1 MRLSC
6 CFALLAAAALPLA
19 APAQAGQ
26 SPIPPPAATP
36 PAPPPAGPVTT
47 LATVTVSGVQPGP
60 GLWKVSKGDHVLWVL
75 GTIPQLPER
84 MQWRSAEVEQVIAAS
99 QELIE
104 PPKVKVDAHVGFF
117 GKLLL
122 LPSAYG
128 ARKNPDGRTLQD
140 ILPPPLYARWQ
151 VLRQQYL
158 GDERGIERWRPIFAA
173 MELQHKALKRQGL
186 RSSGAV
192 LSTVKALA
200 DRHGVR
206 RTATT
211 YTLVIEHPRAA
222 IAAFKQSGPGDVTCF
237 ARTLESVEHDLPAM
251 GTRANAWAVGDVGA
265 LRAMPDSHYR
275 DACIDSLVNAG
286 FARQLGLGDVQ
297 EKVGALWLDAARA
310 ALEKDRQALALLPM
324 DDLLAADGLL
334 ARLKGQGYTVVAPDE
349 DEAAPSTAD
358 AVPASGLRAP
368 PVGAAASA
376 AIAPDQASGQ
386 EHRD

>member
-1 MRLSC
+1 MRLSR
-6 CFALLAAAALPLA
+6 CFALIAAAALPLG
-19 APAQAGQ
+19 APAQ
-26 SPIPPPAATP
+26 S
-36 PAPPPAGPVTT
+36 APPHAAPPTPAGPVTT

-60 GLWKVSKGDHVLWVL
+60 GLWKVSRGDHVLWVL

-104 PPKVKVDAHVGFF
+104 PPKVKLDARVGFF
-117 GKLLL
+117 GKLFL
-122 LPSAYG
+122 LPSAYS
-128 ARKNPDGRTLQD
+128 ARKNPDGRTLQEV
-140 ILPPPLYARWQ
+140 LPPPLYARWQ

-173 MELQHKALKRQGL
+173 MELQRKALKRQGL
-186 RSSGAV
+186 RSSGTV

-200 DRHGVR
+200 DQHGVR

-211 YTLVIEHPRAA
+211 YTLVIEHPREA
-222 IAAFKQSGPGDVTCF
+222 IAAFKRSGPGDVTCF

-251 GTRANAWAVGDVGA
+251 GARANAWAVGDVGA

-275 DACIDSLVNAG
+275 DACMDSLVNAG

-297 EKVGALWLDAARA
+297 EKVGALWLDAART
-310 ALEKDRQALALLPM
+310 ALAKDRQAFALLPM

-334 ARLKGQGYTVVAPDE
+334 ARLRAEGYAVVAPDE
-349 DEAAPSTAD
+349 DEDADPSTAD
-358 AVPASGLRAP
+358 AATTSAFRAP
-368 PVGAAASA
+368 AVQAAPPAGTVAA
-376 AIAPDQASGQ
+376 AIAPAAGPGQA
-386 EHRD
+386 HRD